1 MPNRMPD
8 VHGLLLLDKPQGYSS
23 AQALAQVKRAL
34 GVSSAGHT
42 GTLDPLA
49 TGMLPLVLGDATRLS
64 SWMLS
69 AHKAYRVKAQLGV
82 CTDTL
87 DAEGKVTA
95 NAPVDAGWLQR
106 LELAL
111 AGLRGTIW
119 QTPPQYSALKRD
131 GKPAY
136 QLARAGQVVE
146 LAARQVEVQRLVALD
161 HGVDWVEL
169 EVHCSKG
176 TYVRSLVDD
185 LGRALGFGA
194 HVSALR
200 RLWVAPFVDAPMWTL
215 EAIRADPLAAAD
227 AVLPALAMIPQL
239 PRVLAEEA
247 CIARLRNGQRIAG
260 MGGLAPVGEVAVVD
274 AGAGLVAV
282 AELDQF
288 GVLRPHRVFTPSI

>member
-1 MPNRMPD
+1 MPE

-34 GVSSAGHT
+34 GARSAGHT

-64 SWMLS
+64 AWMLS
-69 AHKAYRVKAQLGV
+69 AHKAYRVTAQLGV

-95 NAPVDAGWLQR
+95 TAPVDKNWLAR
-106 LELAL
+106 LEPAL
-111 AGLRGTIW
+111 AGLRGAIW
-119 QTPPQYSALKRD
+119 QTPPQYSALKRE

-136 QLARAGQVVE
+136 QLARAGQTVE
-146 LAARQVEVQRLVALD
+146 LEPRQVEVQHLQLLA
-161 HGVDWVEL
+161 HGADYLEL

-185 LGRALGFGA
+185 LGRALGCGA

-215 EAIRADPLAAAD
+215 EAIREDPEAARA

-239 PRVLAEEA
+239 PRLLVDEPTA
-247 CIARLRNGQRIAG
+247 ARLRNGQRISSMSAR
-260 MGGLAPVGEVAVVD
+260 APVGELAVVD
-274 AGAGLVAV
+274 ESGRLVAI
-282 AELDQF
+282 AELDHW
-288 GVLRPHRVFTPSI
+288 GVLRPQRVFTPSI